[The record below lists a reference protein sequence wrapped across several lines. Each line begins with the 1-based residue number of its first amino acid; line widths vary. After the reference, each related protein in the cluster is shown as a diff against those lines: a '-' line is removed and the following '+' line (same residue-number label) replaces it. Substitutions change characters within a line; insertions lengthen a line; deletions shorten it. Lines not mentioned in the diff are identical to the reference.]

1 MTGDDIQADFEARIS
16 AFVADLA
23 PCIDTDRVAITA
35 TARGVEDAL
44 FGVSGGVT
52 FIALVLVMKRF
63 VGGMDSMNVAVVM
76 AAFMQMVVNDD
87 EDEDED
93 EEGNEP

>member
-1 MTGDDIQADFEARIS
+1 M
-16 AFVADLA
+16 
-23 PCIDTDRVAITA
+23 
-35 TARGVEDAL
+35 
-44 FGVSGGVT
+44 T